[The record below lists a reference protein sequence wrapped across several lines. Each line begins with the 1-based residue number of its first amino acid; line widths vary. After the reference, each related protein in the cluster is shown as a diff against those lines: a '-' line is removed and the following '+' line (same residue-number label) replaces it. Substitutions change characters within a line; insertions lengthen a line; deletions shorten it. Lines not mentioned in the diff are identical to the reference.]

1 MDLMELLQSVIN
13 GVLLGTLYGLF
24 GLGLAFG
31 FGIMRIV
38 NVAQGEFIVLS
49 AYIGL
54 VLGPFIPIYPLLL
67 IVPVAIISFGYGYAL
82 QGSMLN
88 RVVGKDP
95 MPPLLITFG
104 LSIVLRNLMVEVWS
118 ADYRSI
124 NIGTLKFQGFGLLGL
139 RIGVLPL
146 VIMGIVMVLFVALH
160 LLMTRTRFGRLA
172 RATADD
178 YETVQFFGVDYRQVY
193 CIAMG
198 ISAALAAAA
207 GMLIAMRSTFNPFS
221 GVDRLLISFEV
232 VIIGGLGSL
241 WGMVLGGIILGVT
254 QLVSLQ
260 YDPNAGLMYAHI
272 VFFII
277 LMVLPSGLSN
287 WRRG

>member
-1 MDLMELLQSVIN
+1 MELLQSVIN

-124 NIGTLKFQGFGLLGL
+124 NIGALKFQGFGLLGL

-178 YETVQFFGVDYRQVY
+178 YETVQFFGVDYRKVY

-232 VIIGGLGSL
+232 VVIGGLGSL
-241 WGMVLGGIILGVT
+241 WGMVLGEIILGVT

>member
-1 MDLMELLQSVIN
+1 MDLLQSVVN

-54 VLGPFIPIYPLLL
+54 VLGSFIPVPPMLL
-67 IVPVAIISFGYGYAL
+67 ILPVAAISFGYGYAL
-82 QGSMLN
+82 QGLMLN

-124 NIGTLKFQGFGLLGL
+124 SIGTLKLQGFGLLGL

-146 VIMGIVMVLFVALH
+146 VIMGIVLVLFVALH

-178 YETVQFFGVDYRQVY
+178 YETVQFFGVDYRRIY

-277 LMVLPSGLSN
+277 LMVLPSGLAS
-287 WRRG
+287 WRHR